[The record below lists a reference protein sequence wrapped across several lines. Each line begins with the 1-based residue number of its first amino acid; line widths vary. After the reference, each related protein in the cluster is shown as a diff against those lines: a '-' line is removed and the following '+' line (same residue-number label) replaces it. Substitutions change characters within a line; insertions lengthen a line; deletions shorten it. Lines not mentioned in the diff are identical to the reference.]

1 MKLNELGKGETA
13 MIDAFHLPFEIE
25 RRLLALGMTPGTTVN
40 VVDRKGKG
48 VMIVTVR
55 GTRFAMGYN
64 LTRNVD
70 VTREVY
76 HG

>member
-1 MKLNELGKGETA
+1 MLSICLLKLNA
-13 MIDAFHLPFEIE
+13 VS
-25 RRLLALGMTPGTTVN
+25 LALGMTPGTTVD

>member
-1 MKLNELGKGETA
+1 MLSICLLKLNA
-13 MIDAFHLPFEIE
+13 VSLP
-25 RRLLALGMTPGTTVN
+25 LGMTPGTTVD

>member
-25 RRLLALGMTPGTTVN
+25 RRLLALGMTPGTTVD

-55 GTRFAMGYN
+55 GTRFALGYN
-64 LTRNVD
+64 LTRNID
-70 VTREVY
+70 VTREAH

>member
-25 RRLLALGMTPGTTVN
+25 RRLLALGMTPGTTVD
-40 VVDRKGKG
+40 VVD
-48 VMIVTVR
+48 R